1 MALHQALRVQAEAE
15 VDVMQSV
22 QRAVKCEVEELVA
35 ASGFE
40 PLTKGL

>member
-1 MALHQALRVQAEAE
+1 MAKENLKMEWAMGGSE
-15 VDVMQSV
+15 
-22 QRAVKCEVEELVA
+22 VA

>member
-1 MALHQALRVQAEAE
+1 MPMKSPKTEYLVGGKE
-15 VDVMQSV
+15 
-22 QRAVKCEVEELVA
+22 VA